1 MRKLGQIAGDHAAPV
16 VRFEAFCTA
25 PCLEDEPRHRASV
38 RNLELGRRKGH
49 HCEAEAE
56 RKYLRPEPTFW
67 FAITDRL
74 EDQHRVR
81 ASALQA
87 NVALWLAATEEIL
100 DASFVVQ
107 KLLCE
112 LQEEYRLPTGESICH
127 TPHMGLTSNAWKE
140 PHAQDV
146 ERAHPCT

>member
-25 PCLEDEPRHRASV
+25 PCLEDEPRRRASV

-74 EDQHRVR
+74 EDQHRIR

-87 NVALWLAATEEIL
+87 NVVLWLAATRR
-100 DASFVVQ
+100 DPRC
-107 KLLCE
+107 KL
-112 LQEEYRLPTGESICH
+112 R
-127 TPHMGLTSNAWKE
+127 
-140 PHAQDV
+140 
-146 ERAHPCT
+146 RAKTALRVAGGISATDG